1 MVQSRFPKWIPEYQ
15 TLHCRTVWRWTRP
28 CYLQHLRTS
37 QLTQSTQSHH
47 KGTSR
52 HTQPHVIC
60 MIKVTHYTHRS
71 EHAWCVKLCF
81 FTRLQHSTVTGVTA
95 VGETPEKKQNQNASR
110 HHGPKLAAQKMDTQR
125 DVADTMRASCSTVQ
139 NTDSQRKK
147 PEPKPSGS
155 CMIKLGPQWSSFFL
169 LWFHQRK
176 RIFFSENN
184 WLIVYCIIEALLHL
198 KSSLFYLLTTD
209 SL

>member
-1 MVQSRFPKWIPEYQ
+1 MVQSRFPKWTPEYQ
-15 TLHCRTVWRWTRP
+15 TLRYHRVRRWTRL

-37 QLTQSTQSHH
+37 QLTQSTQSRH

-52 HTQPHVIC
+52 HTQPHVVC
-60 MIKVTHYTHRS
+60 MIKVTHYTRCS
-71 EHAWCVKLCF
+71 EHAWGVQLCF

-95 VGETPEKKQNQNASR
+95 VGETPEKKQNQNAGR
-110 HHGPKLAAQKMDTQR
+110 HHGPKLAAQQTDTLR

-155 CMIKLGPQWSSFFL
+155 CRIKLGPQWSSFLL
-169 LWFHQRK
+169 LWFRQRK
-176 RIFFSENN
+176 WIFFSENN
-184 WLIVYCIIEALLHL
+184 WLALYCIIEALLHL

-209 SL
+209 RL